1 MFYHIIRLHTIFAG
15 TKAPDGWSRAKRV
28 WISRCSLHRKC
39 PTGASKNGR
48 SWPMK
53 KHQKW
58 GFNNIQHVEKA
69 GFQGFHRWVHWKST
83 DFLSICNYDKERD
96 FDDLAGKTGGW
107 TVWLTWGF
115 KNLPEKRWDFTHRFF
130 VEVLR
135 IVALKT
141 DHLDIDISGET
152 GIQERTPRT
161 RKLFLWDV
169 LFETFQNQYPHVF
182 RSDDWLSM
190 GLSANGVLAIRR
202 DSHHFSHLDCN
213 LL

>member
-28 WISRCSLHRKC
+28 WISRCSFHRKC

-152 GIQERTPRT
+152 GIQERTPGPENSSCGMFYSKHFKTSIPMFSVQMIDSRWVS
-161 RKLFLWDV
+161 LQMGYLQ
-169 LFETFQNQYPHVF
+169 FEGILITFP
-182 RSDDWLSM
+182 
-190 GLSANGVLAIRR
+190 I
-202 DSHHFSHLDCN
+202 
-213 LL
+213 